1 MSTTIQLP
9 RHIQSIIDEAVPSA
23 LKLYSLMKNKE
34 NCLSV
39 INNHISSNTLPRSL
53 QLPQVN
59 LVIPKNVLED
69 EKNSGA
75 AEISRQRFQDSLQNF
90 QREALV
96 QIRTIAEYSVDVQN
110 RLFLD
115 FMKKIDRD
123 IITFQIRFLEKLD
136 STKANNFKNN
146 MDSYPFPSTED
157 SNMQV
162 HGNED
167 RSTEVQEVLEFIKA
181 WRSAY
186 ADALHIKLET
196 EVAKEIN
203 REKTVNLKEAAEE
216 DLFLG
221 DGSMYS
227 NNIVSVQDLIRREL
241 QPLKETMHRFEI
253 EMSKFKVSSQPPIL
267 EQAEERNGNKRRK
280 LHSKA
285 ADLPSNTAKS
295 QKGFVQD
302 SGVE

>member
-1 MSTTIQLP
+1 
-9 RHIQSIIDEAVPSA
+9 
-23 LKLYSLMKNKE
+23 
-34 NCLSV
+34 
-39 INNHISSNTLPRSL
+39 
-53 QLPQVN
+53 
-59 LVIPKNVLED
+59 
-69 EKNSGA
+69 
-75 AEISRQRFQDSLQNF
+75 
-90 QREALV
+90 
-96 QIRTIAEYSVDVQN
+96 
-110 RLFLD
+110 
-115 FMKKIDRD
+115 MKKIDRD

-146 MDSYPFPSTED
+146 MDSYPFLSTED
-157 SNMQV
+157 SDMQV

-196 EVAKEIN
+196 EVTKEIN

-221 DGSMYS
+221 GDGSMYS
-227 NNIVSVQDLIRREL
+227 DSIISVQDLIRREL
-241 QPLKETMHRFEI
+241 QPLKETMQRFEI

-285 ADLPSNTAKS
+285 ADLPSNTARS

>member
-75 AEISRQRFQDSLQNF
+75 AEISRQRFQDSLQIF

-285 ADLPSNTAKS
+285 AELPSNTARS

>member
-75 AEISRQRFQDSLQNF
+75 AEISRQRFQDSLQIF

-216 DLFLG
+216 DFFLG

-285 ADLPSNTAKS
+285 ADLPSNTARS
-295 QKGFVQD
+295 QKSFVQD
-302 SGVE
+302 TGVE

>member
-1 MSTTIQLP
+1 
-9 RHIQSIIDEAVPSA
+9 
-23 LKLYSLMKNKE
+23 
-34 NCLSV
+34 
-39 INNHISSNTLPRSL
+39 
-53 QLPQVN
+53 
-59 LVIPKNVLED
+59 
-69 EKNSGA
+69 
-75 AEISRQRFQDSLQNF
+75 
-90 QREALV
+90 
-96 QIRTIAEYSVDVQN
+96 
-110 RLFLD
+110 
-115 FMKKIDRD
+115 MKKIDRD

-216 DLFLG
+216 DFFLG

-285 ADLPSNTAKS
+285 ADLPSNTARS
-295 QKGFVQD
+295 QKSFVQD
-302 SGVE
+302 TGVE